1 MIPDTIPFSLA
12 ALVVG
17 LVLLVWSADRF
28 IGGAAAT
35 ARNLGMSPMLIGM
48 TIVSIGTSAPEILVS
63 AIAAFGGNPGLA
75 VGNALGSNIA
85 NIGLVLG
92 ITALIAP
99 LPINMKLMRKEIP
112 LLLGVTLLAGAVMVD
127 GAITLTDAII
137 LVVALV
143 ISLLWLF
150 KGDAEAMGEQ
160 EDEIP
165 DMTQGKA
172 LFWLVVGLAILIGSS
187 RILVWGAVNIATSF
201 GVSDV
206 IIGLTI
212 VAIGTSLPELAASV
226 ASALK
231 RHHEIAL
238 GNVVGSN
245 IFNLLAVL
253 PVPGFFAT
261 VAIDPEVLQ
270 RDYMTMAG
278 LTFLVAALILIM
290 RKKGKLNR
298 FEGGLLAAIYIGYLY
313 MIYLAASA

>member
-1 MIPDTIPFSLA
+1 MIPDTIPFSIA
-12 ALVVG
+12 ALIIG
-17 LVLLVWSADRF
+17 LALLVWSADRF
-28 IGGAAAT
+28 IAGAAAT
-35 ARNLGMSPMLIGM
+35 ARNIGMSPMLIGM

-63 AIAAFGGNPGLA
+63 AIAAIGGNPGLA

-92 ITALIAP
+92 VTALIAP

-112 LLLGVTLLAGAVMVD
+112 LLLGVTLIAGAVMID
-127 GAITLTDAII
+127 GQITMTDSFI
-137 LVVALV
+137 LVAALV
-143 ISLLWLF
+143 LSLLWLF
-150 KGDAEAMGEQ
+150 KGDADAMGDQ

-165 DMTQGKA
+165 DMPQGKA
-172 LFWLVVGLAILIGSS
+172 IFWLLVGLAILIGSS
-187 RILVWGAVNIATSF
+187 RMLVWGAVNIATSF

-261 VAIDPEVLQ
+261 VAIDPDVMS
-270 RDYMTMAG
+270 RDYATMAG
-278 LTFLVAALILIM
+278 LTVLVAALIVIM

-298 FEGGLLAAIYIGYLY
+298 LEGGILSLIYIGYLY
-313 MIYLAASA
+313 TVYLAAV

>member
-1 MIPDTIPFSLA
+1 MIPETLPFSIA
-12 ALVVG
+12 ALIIG
-17 LVLLVWSADRF
+17 LALLVWSADRF
-28 IGGAAAT
+28 IAGAAAT
-35 ARNLGMSPMLIGM
+35 AKNLGMSPMLIGM

-63 AIAAFGGNPGLA
+63 AIAAIGGNPGLA

-112 LLLGVTLLAGAVMVD
+112 LLLGITLLAGAVMID
-127 GAITLTDAII
+127 GQITLVDSLI
-137 LVVALV
+137 LVAALV
-143 ISLLWLF
+143 LSLLWLF
-150 KGDAEAMGEQ
+150 KGDSDSMADQ
-160 EDEIP
+160 EEEIP
-165 DMTQGKA
+165 DMPQGKA
-172 LFWLVVGLAILIGSS
+172 IFWLLLGLALLVGSS
-187 RILVWGAVNIATSF
+187 RMLVWGAINIATSF
-201 GVSDV
+201 GISDV

-261 VAIDPEVLQ
+261 VVIDPDVMG
-270 RDYMTMAG
+270 RDYLTMAG
-278 LTFLVAALILIM
+278 LTLLVAALIVIM

-298 FEGGLLAAIYIGYLY
+298 LEGGILSLIYIGYLY
-313 MIYLAASA
+313 TVYLAAI

>member
-1 MIPDTIPFSLA
+1 MIPDTIPFSIA
-12 ALVVG
+12 ALIIG
-17 LVLLVWSADRF
+17 LGLLVWSADRF
-28 IGGAAAT
+28 IAGAAAT
-35 ARNLGMSPMLIGM
+35 ARNFGMSPMLIGM

-63 AIAAFGGNPGLA
+63 AIAAIGGNPGLA

-92 ITALIAP
+92 VTALIAP

-112 LLLGVTLLAGAVMVD
+112 LLLGVTLLAGAIMLD
-127 GAITLTDAII
+127 GQITMTDSLI
-137 LVVALV
+137 LITALV

-150 KGDAEAMGEQ
+150 KGDSEVMADQ
-160 EDEIP
+160 EEEIP
-165 DMTQGKA
+165 DMPQGKA
-172 LFWLVVGLAILIGSS
+172 IFWLLLGLAILIGSS
-187 RILVWGAVNIATSF
+187 RMLVWGAVNIATSF
-201 GVSDV
+201 GISDV

-261 VAIDPEVLQ
+261 VVIEPEVMS
-270 RDYMTMAG
+270 RDYLTMTS
-278 LTFLVAALILIM
+278 LTFLVAALIIIM

-298 FEGGLLAAIYIGYLY
+298 IEGGLLGLIYISYLY
-313 MIYLAASA
+313 FIYLATV